1 MSTGADSLI
10 QNVYLYDTNG
20 NKLAEASLSNGIVDF
35 NLSNPVNL
43 PKDQTTTLVVKVK
56 TNAINNLELTNKA
69 VKFAIAQTGADSTQ
83 KTRIIS
89 VSNGAEL
96 DVPSVSANKIV
107 FRKTLLTFAND
118 EQTTTTLNNGGD
130 NDIYLWSATADQ
142 AGAAKIHQFRIYLN
156 GSNSNTTWSNFRLYH
171 DGTKFTSNDVEF
183 TNDTTNGAGYVTITF
198 TGSNYENGFEISA
211 GSTVH
216 FRLVATVNGAT
227 GDNDSVTAQLKDDS
241 TGGYIAFSGADFDT
255 YSGNAV
261 IWTDEAAKDTVTTGT
276 VDWFGAK
283 GLLSL
288 PLNGETLSR

>member
-1 MSTGADSLI
+1 M
-10 QNVYLYDTNG
+10 
-20 NKLAEASLSNGIVDF
+20 
-35 NLSNPVNL
+35 
-43 PKDQTTTLVVKVK
+43 
-56 TNAINNLELTNKA
+56 
-69 VKFAIAQTGADSTQ
+69 
-83 KTRIIS
+83 
-89 VSNGAEL
+89 
-96 DVPSVSANKIV
+96 
-107 FRKTLLTFAND
+107 
-118 EQTTTTLNNGGD
+118 
-130 NDIYLWSATADQ
+130 
-142 AGAAKIHQFRIYLN
+142 
-156 GSNSNTTWSNFRLYH
+156 YH

-183 TNDTTNGAGYVTITF
+183 VNDTTGGAGYVTIIF

-211 GSTVH
+211 GSTVK

-241 TGGYIAFSGADFDT
+241 TGGYAIFSGADFNT